1 MKLTPGSVDTLDA
14 RKGVLVEK
22 HLAGDDEGTGGRHID
37 ARPRRVLRW
46 SEADPK
52 PATVGKVPVA
62 VPASKRHKDPNK
74 AAESPK
80 VGDGGRGARQDVIG
94 RQVATGGLRKAIQ
107 DPVGSLKSPRVPRRP
122 KVGISK

>member
-22 HLAGDDEGTGGRHID
+22 HLARDNEGAGGRHVD
-37 ARPRRVLRW
+37 ARPRRVLRRPK
-46 SEADPK
+46 ADAK

-62 VPASKRHKDPNK
+62 IPASKRHKDANK

-80 VGDGGRGARQDVIG
+80 IGDGGRGAR
-94 RQVATGGLRKAIQ
+94 
-107 DPVGSLKSPRVPRRP
+107 
-122 KVGISK
+122 